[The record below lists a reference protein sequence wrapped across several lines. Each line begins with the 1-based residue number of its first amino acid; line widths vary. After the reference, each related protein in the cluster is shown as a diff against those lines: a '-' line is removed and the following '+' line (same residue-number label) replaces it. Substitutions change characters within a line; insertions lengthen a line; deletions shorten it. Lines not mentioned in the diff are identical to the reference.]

1 MADKPLLSP
10 EELDALAAS
19 LDSGSIEVD
28 TGFNTGAKVRKH
40 DLASEDSSLGV
51 NISSID
57 MINERFIRQF
67 RLGLLEVLRTS
78 PRINP
83 TRVQILRFG
92 DYLKMLKAPLS
103 VNIMRANPLRGYTM
117 VVIEPTVVFSSLDS
131 FFGGFGRGVGDL
143 PPGRMFT
150 PTETR
155 IIRLI
160 LDVFTRSLKDAWAP
174 IYEVDFEHVSS
185 EINPQFAQIA
195 DENDLVILSRFD
207 AEPTSQGKG
216 FIDLVYPYAALKPI
230 RDLLRSRVQ
239 SGDGN
244 EESDKQWRSDLEN
257 AVNDSSVEMQFLL
270 GHLNIALS
278 QLESMKEGDV
288 LYFKKPDMARVY
300 ISDLPSFDVEIG
312 SVGSN
317 IAAKIVAPVNPSLL
331 EANAKHY
338 RRKTAMSDEN
348 SENAMVEKET
358 INPDVLENIPVTLSI
373 EVGRAVIKIRD
384 LMRLTQGS
392 VVELDRIAGEP
403 LDLLVNNTVVAQGE
417 VVLVNDRYGIRLTR
431 VVPASERMKNL

>member
-1 MADKPLLSP
+1 MADQPLLSP
-10 EELDALAAS
+10 EELDALAAG

-331 EANAKHY
+331 
-338 RRKTAMSDEN
+338 
-348 SENAMVEKET
+348 
-358 INPDVLENIPVTLSI
+358 
-373 EVGRAVIKIRD
+373 
-384 LMRLTQGS
+384 
-392 VVELDRIAGEP
+392 
-403 LDLLVNNTVVAQGE
+403 
-417 VVLVNDRYGIRLTR
+417 
-431 VVPASERMKNL
+431 